1 MFSEEKNTIM
11 QVVERFA
18 QTGSTSDPAVKV
30 VLLPDNKTS
39 YVERTGEDGR
49 SIMLDEYR
57 VDGKAFRAGYSG
69 RSGTVYLS
77 TATGR

>member
-1 MFSEEKNTIM
+1 MFSDEKSTIL

-18 QTGSTSDPAVKV
+18 QTGSTSDHPVNV
-30 VLLPDNKTS
+30 ILLPANKTS
-39 YVERTGEDGR
+39 FVEQVGEEGR

-57 VDGKAFRAGYSG
+57 FDGKVIWAGFSG

-77 TATGR
+77 TATSR